1 MKEFLKKYENIIL
14 LLALF
19 LLASALLVSNVDKDS
34 EPNFLERAVLTVFT
48 PIQKGVTLT
57 IRNIADVWD
66 HYLYLIN
73 TSRQNKEL
81 FQIVDQMRMKNMLL
95 VEELKKYRRV
105 DQLLSLQSL
114 NKGRFQMANV
124 VAWDSTNQAQTLVID
139 RGTQEGVKEGM
150 VVMTHRGLIG
160 RVVNSTRH
168 ASRVLMVTDA
178 RSAIDAYIQEGRAR
192 LIVVGQNKTTS
203 FVKYLSLDARAT
215 VGDIV
220 ISSGLGGI
228 YPKGLPIGKISRLER
243 GTDRLFYKAELE
255 LSAEL
260 NRIEEVLVMIDN
272 TWKKEPL
279 PE

>member
-1 MKEFLKKYENIIL
+1 MKELLKKYENIIL

-19 LLASALLVSNVDKDS
+19 LLASALLVSATDKDS

-57 IRNIADVWD
+57 MRNIADAWN
-66 HYLYLIN
+66 HYVYLIN
-73 TSRQNKEL
+73 TSRQNEEL
-81 FQIVDQMRMKNMLL
+81 FKIVDQMRMKNMLL

-150 VVMTHRGLIG
+150 VVLTHRGLIG
-160 RVVNSTRH
+160 RVVNLTRH
-168 ASRVLMVTDA
+168 ASRVLMITDA

-192 LIVVGQNKTTS
+192 LIVVGQNKRTS
-203 FVKYLSLDARAT
+203 IVKYLSLDSRVT
-215 VGDIV
+215 VGDVV
-220 ISSGLGGI
+220 ISSGLGGL
-228 YPKGLPIGKISRLER
+228 YPKGLPIGKISWLER